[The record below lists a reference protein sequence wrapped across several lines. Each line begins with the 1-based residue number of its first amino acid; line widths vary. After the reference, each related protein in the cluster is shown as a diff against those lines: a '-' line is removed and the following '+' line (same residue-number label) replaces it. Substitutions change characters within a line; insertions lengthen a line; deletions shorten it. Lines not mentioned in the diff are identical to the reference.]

1 MKKVFGLLLA
11 LLLLSA
17 CDGDR
22 FRPAF
27 ELQTG
32 LLLQERGKTI
42 FRYDPLSCQT
52 AFNRQRCE
60 FRVHSDNMSDFY
72 SVRLSRIPSSTGEKV
87 TGQIRWTTDRDL
99 VTKKNITLEVV
110 KLEGDTI
117 WLWSSGERI
126 GVTVRLLD

>member
-11 LLLLSA
+11 LLLLNA

-42 FRYDPLSCQT
+42 FRYDPGSCQT
-52 AFNRQRCE
+52 AFNSQRCE

-99 VTKKNITLEVV
+99 VTKKNITLEAV